1 MPPPEAPILEPS
13 TGIPFDATDFTMN
26 LSSTT
31 GVLVSPCQ
39 ITMEDWDTEE
49 EDKEEVEVEIE
60 IDPDLEDDLEE
71 SADEDDFDDEGGDDD
86 DDDDA
91 FEQYLFG
98 EDEE

>member
-1 MPPPEAPILEPS
+1 VPPPEAPILGPS

-49 EDKEEVEVEIE
+49 EDKEEVEVEI
-60 IDPDLEDDLEE
+60 DPDLEDDLEE
-71 SADEDDFDDEGGDDD
+71 SADEDDFDDEGGG